1 MSIQLPSYLLRSR
14 HAVFYFRIL
23 PPKDILAA
31 VGQTEIRLS
40 LKTCEQ
46 AKAISIAI
54 FLRVWFAGWFDTIR
68 HMDTPKIELWK
79 TEGRFHCYKLIRE
92 VPTENGR
99 RFTTDLFR
107 VPVDEG
113 LSAWTLRLS
122 NGRAMEGLPDN
133 MTEEQQAAI
142 LQAAGMLDPQTPPQA
157 QQPELAIG
165 TPIVPLSKLIEKY
178 AAERMKGNV
187 WSEKTR
193 QENVSRLTIAC
204 CYLNDPDLRQI
215 AALHVTRMKEAFSFL
230 PTHVASEGLTHH
242 GLLALIE
249 SHKQPPSKN
258 TKSTEKTPRT
268 ISVPTL
274 NKLLNRF
281 DSFCEWCVAQGY
293 NATNPAANKTIR
305 VSVDEDDLE
314 ASRVAYSH
322 ANLKTIFESPFYN
335 EQMYEH
341 SYQYW
346 VPHLALFTGARINE
360 LSQLAV
366 DDIYKHADGI
376 WVIRIKGVRSRNVDK
391 NDSGQRSK
399 QTVKTMSSRRIIPV
413 HPKLIEV
420 GLLDFIEQRQKEKHT
435 LLFPEITPG
444 RDGFGQRVSRW
455 YNETHMPDNLG
466 FPKGNGLVFHSFRH
480 TIANDLKQ
488 RLMTNPKY
496 SHLYNKDLLV
506 KAILGHK
513 IDDITFES
521 YSGPFRPEVTQI
533 VVNELDWCLS
543 LTKYQ
548 PPKPDAHKRL
558 LQWRR
563 RDRNGEDGS
572 TIDFELPT
580 F

>member
-1 MSIQLPSYLLRSR
+1 MVHPLRFTRGRFFLSIQLPSYLLRSR

-23 PPKDILAA
+23 PPKDIRAA
-31 VGQTEIRLS
+31 VGQDEIRLS
-40 LKTCEQ
+40 LKTCDR
-46 AKAISIAI
+46 AKAISTATL
-54 FLRVWFAGWFDTIR
+54 LRVWFSGWFDTIR
-68 HMDTPKIELWK
+68 HMDEPKIELWK
-79 TEGRFHCYKLIRE
+79 TEGRFHCYKLTRE
-92 VPTENGR
+92 VATDVGR
-99 RFTTDLFR
+99 QFTTHIFR

-122 NGRAMEGLPDN
+122 NGRVMEGLPDS

-142 LQAAGMLDPQTPPQA
+142 MQAANKLDPQVTPQTPPPTA
-157 QQPELAIG
+157 AIK
-165 TPIVPLSKLIEKY
+165 TPGVPMSKLIEKF

-187 WSEKTR
+187 WAEKTR
-193 QENVSRLTIAC
+193 QENVSRLTVVC

-215 AALHVTRMKEAFSFL
+215 VALHVTKMKEAFNFL
-230 PTHVASEGLTHH
+230 PTHVVAEGLTHH
-242 GLLALIE
+242 GLLAQIE
-249 SHKQPPSKN
+249 SHKQPPS
-258 TKSTEKTPRT
+258 TKTKCAEKQPRT
-268 ISVPTL
+268 VTVATL
-274 NKLLNRF
+274 NKFLNRF

-293 NATNPAANKTIR
+293 IDTNPAANKTIR
-305 VSVDEDDLE
+305 VSVDDDDLE

-322 ANLKTIFESPFYN
+322 ENLKTVFESPFYR

-366 DDIYKHADGI
+366 DDIYKHADDI

-413 HPKLIEV
+413 HPKLIEL
-420 GLLDFIEQRQKEKHT
+420 GLLAFIEQRKQEKHS

-488 RLMTNPKY
+488 RLMTNPAY

-521 YSGPFRPEVTQI
+521 YSGV
-533 VVNELDWCLS
+533 
-543 LTKYQ
+543 
-548 PPKPDAHKRL
+548 DAR
-558 LQWRR
+558 
-563 RDRNGEDGS
+563 
-572 TIDFELPT
+572 
-580 F
+580 